1 MKKRTSITV
10 IELKSEV
17 KKALNLPKIT
27 KISCKGNLYVVVNG
41 SSGSANYV
49 VKIKHGSKDTSK
61 KIGSFLEISL
71 SDARKKANEIIEN
84 FCKEEAEEQV
94 KSPLLDDFI
103 WVWYN
108 EKIKT
113 YKVGS
118 TRPKNLRSLIKIILL
133 ALAGTRLNEIN
144 ARVVCERFIPLNQTA
159 NNKHN
164 AISVLIMVLQN
175 AYLKGIVPLNPLTDI
190 LKGSESPFKRPPAIG
205 HKWIE
210 ASQIKDKYFDPLSAT
225 PPLNRYFYLLI
236 MLTGFRFGEVR
247 LLKWDYIDFEKELI
261 VIPANAQGANKTQVD
276 YYKPMSTQVKK
287 LLLNLNKSHCNP
299 KTSFVF
305 KSEFQEDKPICEG
318 SLREPL
324 KSLTTRELDFH
335 GIRKIIRTWLSS
347 KDVKVNV
354 AELTLQH
361 DVRSKLEKTYDK
373 YSFIEEVRQALQ
385 MWADYV
391 EKQLPPRFLEL
402 INAEIGD

>member
-118 TRPKNLRSLIKIILL
+118 TRPKN
-133 ALAGTRLNEIN
+133 
-144 ARVVCERFIPLNQTA
+144 C
-159 NNKHN
+159 
-164 AISVLIMVLQN
+164 
-175 AYLKGIVPLNPLTDI
+175 
-190 LKGSESPFKRPPAIG
+190 
-205 HKWIE
+205 
-210 ASQIKDKYFDPLSAT
+210 
-225 PPLNRYFYLLI
+225 
-236 MLTGFRFGEVR
+236 
-247 LLKWDYIDFEKELI
+247 
-261 VIPANAQGANKTQVD
+261 
-276 YYKPMSTQVKK
+276 
-287 LLLNLNKSHCNP
+287 
-299 KTSFVF
+299 
-305 KSEFQEDKPICEG
+305 
-318 SLREPL
+318 
-324 KSLTTRELDFH
+324 
-335 GIRKIIRTWLSS
+335 
-347 KDVKVNV
+347 
-354 AELTLQH
+354 
-361 DVRSKLEKTYDK
+361 
-373 YSFIEEVRQALQ
+373 
-385 MWADYV
+385 
-391 EKQLPPRFLEL
+391 
-402 INAEIGD
+402 